1 MTAKISDLGVA
12 RILNL
17 TPLQVSRMTQ
27 TPGTP
32 AYMPPEVMVA
42 DPHYCTS
49 VDVFSFGVMMIHTFT
64 AEWPLPKVGQT
75 RVDPVNPNGLISV
88 TEAERRE
95 VFLRRIP
102 PDHPLMDLIMRCLSN
117 NPQLRPS
124 SAEIIGRVRG
134 VVLDQPPTIENRV
147 EMLHRVSTLLTEK
160 RALEVEIEKKALTIR
175 DREGEIIQLMVERT
189 EQQQATENAMQ
200 CIELA
205 HSVHTSGLQLQI
217 DQLNEEQ
224 ETAQIAVHT
233 KDTIV
238 AELEVKCTELGEEV
252 DQQITSCNLAH
263 KKLDIKDVEYAKL
276 EIENA
281 TLASQVTTLTLQV
294 EQERLRTQTKEVAL
308 SVKDSVISSMAS
320 TIAMKDSCIRG
331 KEDAIERL
339 NTQLRGTREF
349 LTKKQQVSSANI
361 TILIE

>member
-1 MTAKISDLGVA
+1 ML
-12 RILNL
+12 
-17 TPLQVSRMTQ
+17 
-27 TPGTP
+27 
-32 AYMPPEVMVA
+32 
-42 DPHYCTS
+42 
-49 VDVFSFGVMMIHTFT
+49 
-64 AEWPLPKVGQT
+64 
-75 RVDPVNPNGLISV
+75 
-88 TEAERRE
+88 
-95 VFLRRIP
+95 
-102 PDHPLMDLIMRCLSN
+102 DH
-117 NPQLRPS
+117 
-124 SAEIIGRVRG
+124 
-134 VVLDQPPTIENRV
+134 PPTIENRV

-205 HSVHTSGLQLQI
+205 HSVHTSGLQLQ
-217 DQLNEEQ
+217 LNEEQ
-224 ETAQIAVHT
+224 ETAQIAVRT
-233 KDTIV
+233 KDMIV

-308 SVKDSVISSMAS
+308 SVKDSVISTMVS
-320 TIAMKDSCIRG
+320 TIATKDSCIRG
-331 KEDAIERL
+331 KEDAIESL

-361 TILIE
+361 TIPIE